1 LTTKIHTLTDAQ
13 GRPLRFI
20 LTAGQ
25 AHDCTTAAELLA
37 DRAPA
42 GVIADKAYDTN
53 DLREL
58 IAAAKAEVVIP
69 SKSNRK
75 VHIPHDA
82 IAYKLRNRIERFFN
96 KLKTLPSHRHALRP
110 ARHLFPRR
118 PPPRQRYDLDALM
131 SIRPKSAERRL
142 LVVHLGYITAR
153 FPGFAAQSCDPIS
166 SGGRA

>member
-1 LTTKIHTLTDAQ
+1 M
-13 GRPLRFI
+13 RFI

-53 DLREL
+53 ELREL

-75 VHIPHDA
+75 VQIPHDA

-96 KLKTLPSHRHALRP
+96 KLKHFRHIAT
-110 ARHLFPRR
+110 
-118 PPPRQRYDLDALM
+118 RYDRRAIYFLAALHLA
-131 SIRPKSAERRL
+131 SAMIWMR
-142 LVVHLGYITAR
+142 
-153 FPGFAAQSCDPIS
+153 
-166 SGGRA
+166 